1 MVFAVTGL
9 CIACP
14 VWKRKD
20 AALTAIPL
28 STAVQ
33 TNCSAA
39 TAAGTTGTISRKA
52 FFVKAAPP
60 YWGYLKRIT
69 AS

>member
-1 MVFAVTGL
+1 MVFAVTGYF
-9 CIACP
+9 IACP

-20 AALTAIPL
+20 AASTAIPQF
-28 STAVQ
+28 TADQ

-39 TAAGTTGTISRKA
+39 TAAATTGTILRKA
-52 FFVKAAPP
+52 FFGKTAPP

-69 AS
+69 AF